1 METIVKW
8 AITLAIAA
16 GVIFGIVKAYEW
28 WRSDVCKE
36 CTSVGRAEVQ
46 QKWDADVRKRDKE
59 KLDAISRARLE
70 ERENA
75 AKVIQGERD
84 ARDKA
89 EKRAAA
95 YAAAASISRASGTGL
110 RDTIAQL
117 DRLARERGIPDAAAC
132 PGEFV
137 QQRDAALRGRSLL
150 DACSTRYRELAE
162 SSDRAWDAV
171 NLKLDTAIGYINA
184 VAPK

>member
-1 METIVKW
+1 METLIKW
-8 AITLAIAA
+8 AITLAIVA
-16 GVIFGIVKAYEW
+16 GVIFGVVKAYEW
-28 WRSDVCKE
+28 WRS
-36 CTSVGRAEVQ
+36 SVHEEGVIRGRAEVQ
-46 QKWDADVRKRDKE
+46 QKWDTDVRKRDKE
-59 KLDAISRARLE
+59 KLDAISRVRLE
-70 ERENA
+70 EREDA
-75 AKVIQGERD
+75 QKVVQGERD
-84 ARDKA
+84 AREKA

-95 YAAAASISRASGTGL
+95 YAAAASTARASDTGL

-137 QQRDAALRGRSLL
+137 QQRDAAVRGRSLL

-162 SSDRAWDAV
+162 SSDRAWEAV